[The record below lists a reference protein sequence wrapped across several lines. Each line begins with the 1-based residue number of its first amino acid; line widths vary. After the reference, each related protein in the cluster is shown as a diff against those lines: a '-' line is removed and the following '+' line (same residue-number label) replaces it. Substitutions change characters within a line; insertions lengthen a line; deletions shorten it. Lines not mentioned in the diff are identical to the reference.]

1 MIMNE
6 RSKFG
11 SARAVSQ
18 SSVLELNELFVMQSS
33 DAPSATYVVP
43 NNIGRR
49 L

>member
-18 SSVLELNELFVMQSS
+18 GSVLELTELFVMMSS
-33 DAPSATYVVP
+33 DPLSATHVVP
-43 NNIGRR
+43 NDVGRR